1 MAAVLAGKGSSAC
14 ALAGLESLASIRLDM
29 SSAFWVV
36 CQYVD
41 HYSINILT
49 HISFALVAHP
59 SAPSLL
65 SPSRQA
71 SAPQSR
77 PSANRK
83 QSSFCLSS
91 ISISF
96 DERTPPPP
104 PLLLL
109 HLPRGCLGFVF
120 DWFVPYRHP
129 PLFPG
134 YPFCLPLWHT
144 SKLWRSLAP
153 RDLHFR
159 LTIVRGAYVAAC
171 PPSFVPP
178 PFPIFVFRPHLNWIW
193 SPLLF
198 AAFVSFFLFVFFNL
212 IRCFRRFVSQLSTL

>member
-1 MAAVLAGKGSSAC
+1 
-14 ALAGLESLASIRLDM
+14 M

-49 HISFALVAHP
+49 HISFALVAHTLP
-59 SAPSLL
+59 CTSLFAQG
-65 SPSRQA
+65 RQV
-71 SAPQSR
+71 PRQSR

-96 DERTPPPP
+96 DERTSPSPPPP

-109 HLPRGCLGFVF
+109 LLLLSRGCLGFVF
-120 DWFVPYRHP
+120 DWFVPYRHS
-129 PLFPG
+129 PLLSLLPV
-134 YPFCLPLWHT
+134 PLWHT
-144 SKLWRSLAP
+144 SQPWRSLAP

-171 PPSFVPP
+171 PLPSSSCVSPTLKLNLKPSFICCLRLIF
-178 PFPIFVFRPHLNWIW
+178 PFRVF
-193 SPLLF
+193 
-198 AAFVSFFLFVFFNL
+198 
-212 IRCFRRFVSQLSTL
+212 